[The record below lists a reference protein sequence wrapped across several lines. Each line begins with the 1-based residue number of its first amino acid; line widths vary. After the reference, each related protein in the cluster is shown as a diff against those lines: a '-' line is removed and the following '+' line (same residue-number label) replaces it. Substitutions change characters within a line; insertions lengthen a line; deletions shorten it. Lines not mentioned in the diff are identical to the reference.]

1 MAEQVLD
8 VNYCERIGRSVRQ
21 SDANAG
27 ADASEDKNS

>member
-21 SDANAG
+21 SDA
-27 ADASEDKNS
+27 SEDENS